1 METPQDVGLLAHRP
15 AVTGEVDP
23 ALLGAMTRLGHEL
36 AGTMARLGHEL
47 AGVDQPVQVLAA
59 RGESVVVR
67 VGAVVVKAHHE
78 DTDPEPLA
86 VQVALAGS
94 AQLTGILLPP
104 LLPEPRPAFGRWLT
118 VWPFGRTVDPEP
130 DDAPWSAGARLL
142 ARLHTVPLDTD
153 TDTDTDP
160 FRTVPLATRSLPPAR
175 GPLRTARAVAALVGL
190 DDDPDARAVRAA
202 WQTLPA
208 WARGE
213 RPVPGPVRLTHGD
226 WHFGQLITDPAG
238 HWLLCDVDDLGLGS
252 PLWDLGR
259 PAAFRAIGA
268 VTAEEFA
275 GFLDEYRAAGGLLAA
290 GGDPWPVLDVPARA
304 YTAQTAARFLLK
316 ARRAGIAPDDVTRE
330 LLAACRRMVAV
341 PI

>member
-1 METPQDVGLLAHRP
+1 MQTPQDAGPLAHRP
-15 AVTGEVDP
+15 VVTGEVDP
-23 ALLGAMTRLGHEL
+23 ALLGAMTSLGHEL
-36 AGTMARLGHEL
+36 AGTMDRPGHEL
-47 AGVDQPVQVLAA
+47 AGADRPVQVLAA

-67 VGAVVVKAHHE
+67 VGAVVVKAHHQG
-78 DTDPEPLA
+78 TDPEPLA

-94 AQLTGILLPP
+94 AQLAGILLPP

-118 VWPFGRTVDPEP
+118 VWPFGRTVGPEP

-142 ARLHTVPLDTD
+142 ARLHAVPLDTD
-153 TDTDTDP
+153 TTP
-160 FRTVPLATRSLPPAR
+160 LRTVPLDTRSLPSAR
-175 GPLRTARAVAALVGL
+175 GPFRTARAVAALAEL
-190 DDDPDARAVRAA
+190 DDGPDVRAVRAA

-226 WHFGQLITDPAG
+226 WHFGQLVTDPAG
-238 HWLLCDVDDLGLGS
+238 RWLLCDVDDLGLGS

-316 ARRAGIAPDDVTRE
+316 ARRAGTALDEVTCE
-330 LLAACRRMVAV
+330 LLAACRRMVTV
-341 PI
+341 PVSV